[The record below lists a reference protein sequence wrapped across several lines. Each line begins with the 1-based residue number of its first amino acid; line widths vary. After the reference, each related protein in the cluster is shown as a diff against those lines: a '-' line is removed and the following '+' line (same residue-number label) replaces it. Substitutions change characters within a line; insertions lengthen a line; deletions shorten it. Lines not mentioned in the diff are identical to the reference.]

1 MTVLGWVFLIT
12 SLACVW
18 GLAAW
23 CFYKVLSLEP
33 SRSDEPPRG

>member
-18 GLAAW
+18 SLAAW
-23 CFYKVLSLEP
+23 CFYKVLSIGPRRL
-33 SRSDEPPRG
+33 DEPPRG